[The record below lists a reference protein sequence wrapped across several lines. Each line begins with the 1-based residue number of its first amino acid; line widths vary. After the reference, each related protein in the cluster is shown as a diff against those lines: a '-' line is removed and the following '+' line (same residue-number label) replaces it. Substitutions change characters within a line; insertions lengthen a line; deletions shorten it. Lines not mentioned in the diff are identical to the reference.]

1 MPRPAIIRIQRGLWR
16 VGLAFVGFQGS
27 DFKSPWFRPESELLI
42 IRIMSEI
49 EEKILQALVEL
60 DSTVKTM
67 ATAMP
72 KPNLLPMFERIDG
85 LARQLPRETDPQLL
99 HYLQKKSYE
108 KARFFLQ
115 GRDAENVEG
124 SCGHV

>member
-1 MPRPAIIRIQRGLWR
+1 MPGYEQKAFWR
-16 VGLAFVGFQGS
+16 
-27 DFKSPWFRPESELLI
+27 FKSPWFRRKMGVLI
-42 IRIMSEI
+42 IRIMTET
-49 EEKILQALVEL
+49 EDAILQALVEL

-67 ATAMP
+67 ATARP
-72 KPNLLPMFERIDG
+72 KPSLLPMFERIDG
-85 LARQLPRETDPQLL
+85 LARQLPRGTDPQLL

-108 KARFFLQ
+108 KARLFLQ

>member
-1 MPRPAIIRIQRGLWR
+1 VLLR
-16 VGLAFVGFQGS
+16 AFVGFQGS

-42 IRIMSEI
+42 IRIMSET

-72 KPNLLPMFERIDG
+72 KPNLLPIFERIDG
-85 LARQLPRETDPQLL
+85 LTRQLPRGTDPQLL

-108 KARFFLQ
+108 KARLFLQ